1 MAIQDLKV
9 IRKWSRR
16 DKDLSPSLPV
26 MGERGRKI
34 TRKRKGTV
42 AANLNSNRKKVRG
55 EKEEEEEEEEE
66 DKEEEEEE
74 EKKKEEEEEEEEEK
88 EEEKKKEEEEEEEE
102 KKKKEE
108 EEEEEKVD
116 DEEEGEK
123 KVERQ
128 VDNAFETIKS
138 YLESL
143 QLQPYDKIPYDKIH
157 KYIT

>member
-55 EKEEEEEEEEE
+55 EKEE

-74 EKKKEEEEEEEEEK
+74 EKKKEEEK
-88 EEEKKKEEEEEEEE
+88 EEYEEVEE
-102 KKKKEE
+102 
-108 EEEEEKVD
+108 
-116 DEEEGEK
+116 
-123 KVERQ
+123 
-128 VDNAFETIKS
+128 
-138 YLESL
+138 
-143 QLQPYDKIPYDKIH
+143 
-157 KYIT
+157 

>member
-55 EKEEEEEEEEE
+55 EKEEDKEEEEEE

-74 EKKKEEEEEEEEEK
+74 EKKKEEEKEEEK
-88 EEEKKKEEEEEEEE
+88 KKKEEEEEEEE
-102 KKKKEE
+102 KKKEE

-128 VDNAFETIKS
+128 VDNAFETIQS

>member
-9 IRKWSRR
+9 IGKLSRR

-55 EKEEEEEEEEE
+55 EKEEDKEEEEEE

-74 EKKKEEEEEEEEEK
+74 EKKKEEEK

-102 KKKKEE
+102 EKKKEE

-128 VDNAFETIKS
+128 VDNAFETIQS